1 MEHREVRANR
11 RRAGV
16 IALLGAL
23 GPALLVGVV
32 LGLALSILAGAVG
45 AAVVFVVVG
54 LAVPR
59 LATRIALS
67 VVGARSPGAGE
78 VPRLQNLVDG
88 LCPTFGLRRPAIM
101 VVDDELPNACSV
113 GSGPDHAVL
122 VVTSGVERSLDLIE
136 MEGLVAHEL
145 AHLKRA
151 DVVVSAVAV
160 AVLAPFIWISG
171 SDWLLHRVL
180 GFGRELLADQVAVR
194 AVRYPPGLGAA
205 LEKLESGA
213 TPPSGSLF
221 SGRRLAMSRWL
232 WIDPSVGRRD
242 EDPMGDLDLT
252 AVRIGALAEA

>member
-1 MEHREVRANR
+1 
-11 RRAGV
+11 V
-16 IALLGAL
+16 IALIGAF
-23 GPALLVGVV
+23 GPALVVGVV
-32 LGLALSILAGAVG
+32 LGLAVSILAGAIG
-45 AAVVFVVVG
+45 GAVVFVAVA

-59 LATRIALS
+59 LATRIALA
-67 VVGARSPGAGE
+67 VVGARSPRPGE
-78 VPRLQNLVDG
+78 LPRLRNLVDG
-88 LCPTFGLRRPAIM
+88 LCPTFGLRPPALM
-101 VVDDELPNACSV
+101 VVDDDVPNACSV
-113 GSGPDHAVL
+113 GSGPDHGVL

-160 AVLAPFIWISG
+160 AVLAPFVWVSG
-171 SDWLLHRVL
+171 SDWLLHRVV

-194 AVRYPPGLGAA
+194 AVRYPPGLSAA
-205 LEKLESGA
+205 LEKLETGVA
-213 TPPSGSLF
+213 PLAGSLF

-252 AVRIGALAEA
+252 VVRIGALAET